1 MLDEWEVCSYYMI
14 PSLLREVR
22 VKWCTHNLL
31 MINYLEGSKTQETP
45 KPNSYVAQEQ
55 KLGSKEFTLEF
66 GSKVWKSDT
75 PQQPR
80 RQDYTY
86 RYGKNA

>member
-1 MLDEWEVCSYYMI
+1 
-14 PSLLREVR
+14 
-22 VKWCTHNLL
+22 

-66 GSKVWKSDT
+66 GSKVWKSEKVLIWHRFHVKSHT
-75 PQQPR
+75 VATKRKILFLVLETNLQAWVQ
-80 RQDYTY
+80 Y
-86 RYGKNA
+86 